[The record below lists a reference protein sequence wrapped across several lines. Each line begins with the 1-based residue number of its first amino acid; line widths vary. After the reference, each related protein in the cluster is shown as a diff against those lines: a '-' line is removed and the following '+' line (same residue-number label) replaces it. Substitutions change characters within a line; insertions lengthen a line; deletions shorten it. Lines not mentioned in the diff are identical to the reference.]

1 MSRPTLEVADILRTH
16 GDRFIE
22 QNRSWLSYQHLKV
35 LRAIRRCRTSALGGH
50 LDNCSHCGHSA
61 ISFNSCRN
69 RHCPKCQA
77 QARQRWLAA
86 REQELLG
93 LSYFH
98 VVFTLPHEL
107 NRICQRNQRVMYNL
121 LFKAVSETMLEVA
134 ADPKHLGADIG
145 FLAILHTWGQNLL
158 LHPHLH
164 CLVPTDGLSP
174 DHSRWVHPRYDF
186 FLPVGVLEKV
196 FQGKFVDGLK
206 RAYRRRKLS
215 LGGAT
220 ASLSKPK
227 AFAAFL
233 RTLHRQRWVAYVKH
247 AMAGPVSVLRYL
259 GRYTHRVAI
268 SNHRLVS
275 FDGEQVTFRWKDYAR
290 GSKQRLMTLT
300 ASEFLRRYTQHIL
313 PHGFVRIRQFGFLA
327 NRHRSKSLSL
337 ISTLLIGGSA
347 RTSRPTPTTATWQC
361 PRCGRMMRIAC
372 RLTAQQLISRC
383 PYPDTS

>member
-1 MSRPTLEVADILRTH
+1 
-16 GDRFIE
+16 
-22 QNRSWLSYQHLKV
+22 
-35 LRAIRRCRTSALGGH
+35 
-50 LDNCSHCGHSA
+50 
-61 ISFNSCRN
+61 
-69 RHCPKCQA
+69 
-77 QARQRWLAA
+77 
-86 REQELLG
+86 
-93 LSYFH
+93 
-98 VVFTLPHEL
+98 
-107 NRICQRNQRVMYNL
+107 MYNL

-164 CLVPTDGLSP
+164 CLVPTGGLSP

-347 RTSRPTPTTATWQC
+347 RTPRPTPTTATWQC